1 MYLYEL
7 HIDDSK
13 RRVIR
18 LGVSKFLDIPRVIS
32 KTRELDSSCS
42 FSIDDT
48 ISVCLLRRIN
58 GIFDNR
64 SAYIS
69 FYFVEE
75 L

>member
-32 KTRELDSSCS
+32 KTRELDSSCT
-42 FSIDDT
+42 FFIDDT
-48 ISVCLLRRIN
+48 ISVCLSRRIN

-69 FYFVEE
+69 FHFVEE

>member
-7 HIDDSK
+7 HVDGSK

-18 LGVSKFLDIPRVIS
+18 LGVSKSLDIPRVIS
-32 KTRELDSSCS
+32 KTRELDSSCA
-42 FSIDDT
+42 FFIDDI
-48 ISVCLLRRIN
+48 ISVCLSRRIN

-69 FYFVEE
+69 FHFVEE

>member
-7 HIDDSK
+7 YIDDSK
-13 RRVIR
+13 RRVIC
-18 LGVSKFLDIPRVIS
+18 LGVSKFLDIPRVLS
-32 KTRELDSSCS
+32 KARELDASCA

-48 ISVCLLRRIN
+48 ISVYLSRRIN

-64 SAYIS
+64 SAHIS
-69 FYFVEE
+69 FHFVEE

>member
-13 RRVIR
+13 RRVIC

-32 KTRELDSSCS
+32 KTRELDSSCA
-42 FSIDDT
+42 FFIDDN
-48 ISVCLLRRIN
+48 VCLSRRIN

>member
-32 KTRELDSSCS
+32 KTRELDSSCV
-42 FSIDDT
+42 FFIDDA
-48 ISVCLLRRIN
+48 ISVCLSRRIN
-58 GIFDNR
+58 GFFDNR
-64 SAYIS
+64 NAYIS
-69 FYFVEE
+69 FHFVEE

>member
-13 RRVIR
+13 RRVIC
-18 LGVSKFLDIPRVIS
+18 LGVSKFLDIPRAIS
-32 KTRELDSSCS
+32 KARELDASCA
-42 FSIDDT
+42 FFIDDT
-48 ISVCLLRRIN
+48 ISVRLSRRIN

-69 FYFVEE
+69 FDFVEE

>member
-7 HIDDSK
+7 YIDDSK
-13 RRVIR
+13 RRVIC
-18 LGVSKFLDIPRVIS
+18 LGVSKFLDIPKVIS
-32 KTRELDSSCS
+32 KTRELDSSCA
-42 FSIDDT
+42 FFIDDT
-48 ISVCLLRRIN
+48 TSICLSRRIN

-64 SAYIS
+64 SAHIS

>member
-18 LGVSKFLDIPRVIS
+18 LGVSRFLDIPRVIS
-32 KTRELDSSCS
+32 KTRELDSSCA
-42 FSIDDT
+42 FSIDDA
-48 ISVCLLRRIN
+48 ISVCLSRRIN

-64 SAYIS
+64 NAYIS
-69 FYFVEE
+69 FHFVEE